1 LPYFVKINSKINI
14 AIQNNLSSNSITTD
28 DIKQEEVDGIYL
40 NELLPFFS
48 EQTRMQIRL
57 PEKTRQT

>member
-1 LPYFVKINSKINI
+1 MPYFVKINSKINI